1 MVITVTFL
9 VAKKIYLNYI
19 KTKLSLAKVKIM
31 SIIQVNMH
39 EAKSQLSYLS
49 ERVLAGDK
57 VIIAKAGKPCVE
69 LLPHVQ
75 AQPIRQAGRLKG
87 KIVIPDDF
95 DNTSPNMIDEFLI
108 TEYL

>member
-1 MVITVTFL
+1 
-9 VAKKIYLNYI
+9 
-19 KTKLSLAKVKIM
+19 M

-57 VIIAKAGKPCVE
+57 VIIAKAGKPCLE
-69 LLPHVQ
+69 LLPHIQ
-75 AQPIRQAGRLKG
+75 AQPVRQAGRLKG

-95 DNTSPNMIDEFLI
+95 DTTSQEIVDSFYGSQL
-108 TEYL
+108 

>member
-9 VAKKIYLNYI
+9 VAKNAYLNYI

-57 VIIAKAGKPCVE
+57 VIIAKAGKPCIE

-75 AQPIRQAGRLKG
+75 TQPVRQAGRLKG

-95 DNTSPNMIDEFLI
+95 DSTANDIIDSFYGSQL
-108 TEYL
+108 